1 MVSAV
6 GDVKMRKL
14 SFMKF
19 KFDVTSVCDYLR
31 IFYSLR
37 IIIEKLKHF
46 RFVLQIKIIRAE
58 LYTRFLVN
66 GVVSLYANKHLLGFC
81 ILFFDIMH
89 IICSDKR
96 YSRLLGKLCEHRNN
110 LKLLLQAV
118 ILHFKVIITLSENG
132 IVPKSS
138 LLCTVIVPCDKLSCN
153 FSCKAA
159 RKRNNSLVV
168 LFQKLFIDSRLD
180 IEARSPRFRHHF
192 DKVFVARFVFTQQN
206 KMVPFGIY
214 RMYLVVP

>member
-6 GDVKMRKL
+6 GNVKMRKL
-14 SFMKF
+14 CFVKF

-31 IFYSLR
+31 VFYSLR

-46 RFVLQIKIIRAE
+46 RFVFQIKIICAE
-58 LYTRFLVN
+58 LYARFLVN
-66 GVVSLYANKHLLGFC
+66 GVVCLYANKHLLGFC
-81 ILFFDIMH
+81 VLFFDVMH

-110 LKLLLQAV
+110 FKLFLQAM
-118 ILHFKVIITLSENG
+118 ILHFKVIIALSENG

-153 FSCKAA
+153 FSGKAA
-159 RKRNNSLVV
+159 RKCNNSLVV
-168 LFQKLFIDSRLD
+168 FFQKLLIDSRLD

-192 DKVFVARFVFTQQN
+192 DKIFVACFILTQQN
-206 KMVPFGIY
+206 KMVSFGIY